1 MNRFL
6 KKITTN
12 EKVQLYKYDKEILQ
26 QYIDKQGIKKN
37 KESYH
42 SYLLDLYSN
51 NKSLTLGEFKRLY
64 SLTK

>member
-26 QYIDKQGIKKN
+26 QYIDKQDIKKN
-37 KESYH
+37 RESYH

-51 NKSLTLGEFKRLY
+51 KKSLTLGEFKRLY

>member
-26 QYIDKQGIKKN
+26 QYMEQKDIRYN
-37 KESYH
+37 RESYH
-42 SYLLDLYSN
+42 SFLLDLYSN
-51 NKSLTLGEFKRLY
+51 KKLLTLGEFKRLY